1 MKLRRDSFIHSH
13 SFIMLQISHVS
24 VSIFFL
30 QNIGFFFFFERE
42 SYFPCFHKKKKKKR
56 RDKMKDKT
64 IKWNKRLKVVPTLP
78 FLESS
83 LCSST
88 SMITYEFLKTQAKY
102 GTQLA
107 LLRRPSAM
115 IWILSGKEWC
125 YPNLLAYHGKKQSI
139 KTILSN

>member
-24 VSIFFL
+24 VSIFFPPEHRL
-30 QNIGFFFFFERE
+30 FFWKGKLL
-42 SYFPCFHKKKKKKR
+42 PMLPQKKKKK

-107 LLRRPSAM
+107 LLQRPSAM

-125 YPNLLAYHGKKQSI
+125 YPNLLAYDGKKHRI